1 MLKKGLAIQCIIW
14 SYGSVSSINSVS
26 PISSRRILTSQLLM
40 RVGMKLPP
48 SHFFLDTELLL
59 IDLELG
65 THTKKLKKVLKSN
78 KKKRKKKKKKLYTTW
93 QLQWLTSSYIS
104 IFYRKSSFY
113 LILLDCKL
121 SFSWL
126 FSFLRV
132 LMSFL

>member
-1 MLKKGLAIQCIIW
+1 MLKKGLVIQCIIW

-40 RVGMKLPP
+40 RVRMKLPP
-48 SHFFLDTELLL
+48 SYFFLDTELLL

-65 THTKKLKKVLKSN
+65 THTKKLKNFLKSN
-78 KKKRKKKKKKLYTTW
+78 NKKRKNKKKLYTTW